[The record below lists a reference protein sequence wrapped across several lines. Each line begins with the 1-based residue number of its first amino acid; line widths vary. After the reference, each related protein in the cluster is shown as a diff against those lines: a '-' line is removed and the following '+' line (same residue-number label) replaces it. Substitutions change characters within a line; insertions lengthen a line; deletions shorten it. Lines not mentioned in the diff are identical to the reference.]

1 MEQSRGVGKGGQLG
15 AASRVTIGHVYPG
28 LNMPGTVTNSL
39 FYLLNPQ
46 NKSEASTKES
56 ILELGVLDPRKVE
69 QQDTTGQGLG
79 WGVKHWGRGLGT
91 GCADSRPSL
100 MTPVFSG

>member
-15 AASRVTIGHVYPG
+15 AASRVTIGHVYG

-91 GCADSRPSL
+91 GRADSRPSL